1 MYHIALRPICT
12 TPPIRNLKND
22 TPPHK
27 RNDTIEKAINKSIIV
42 MQYEQVNF

>member
-1 MYHIALRPICT
+1 MYHIALRTICT

-22 TPPHK
+22 TPLHK
-27 RNDTIEKAINKSIIV
+27 RNDTIENAINKSIIV